1 MHTDQARRLITLHD
15 NLDRSLLN
23 LRNAGAM
30 STDDPRA
37 TELLEEA
44 GDAYAE
50 SLVALFSEQVPIRTA
65 HSGGEVIPTTPPADG
80 DPPPLEAPPVET
92 PTPAQPTGSA
102 AGAEDPAP
110 AGGQVQPEADRGTP
124 AEGREPVEV
133 PEFAAGKAAWI
144 VLDGAGAGYIVDG
157 VEGVIEGSVA
167 VRLTTEGSFRGEDF
181 PSGATISV
189 PTDALTLN
197 RPDNA
202 PSVDVRAAEAS
213 GQGNTPASA

>member
-1 MHTDQARRLITLHD
+1 MNTDQARHLVTLHD
-15 NLDRSLLN
+15 NADRAIAN
-23 LRNAGAM
+23 LRNANAM
-30 STDDPRA
+30 ATDDPRS

-65 HSGGEVIPTTPPADG
+65 HSGGEVIPSAPPADDG
-80 DPPPLEAPPVET
+80 DPPPLEAPPVDT
-92 PTPAQPTGSA
+92 PPAQPTGAA

-144 VLDGAGAGYIVDG
+144 VVDGAGAGYIVDG
-157 VEGVIEGSVA
+157 VEGVIEGNVA
-167 VRLTTEGSFRGEDF
+167 VCLTTEGSFRGEDY